1 MTTGIKLTIAGVL
14 VTAVTTFMAYQG
26 AASSWQYYLT
36 VDECTADAVTL
47 KDTRLRVH
55 GQVAPRS
62 LQIAADRSTA
72 QFLLVGEKTSLNV
85 FASGPIPDNLKERME
100 VVVEGR
106 LSQPTTLSGDRVL
119 TKCSSKYQS
128 AGSTSTPSQLT
139 ASHAEEGM

>member
-26 AASSWQYYLT
+26 ASTSWQYYLT
-36 VDECTADAVTL
+36 VDECVTDAVTL

-72 QFLLVGEKTSLNV
+72 QFQLVGEKTSLNV
-85 FASGPIPDNLKERME
+85 FASGPVPDNLKEQME

-106 LSQPTTLSGDRVL
+106 LSQPTTLSGERVL
-119 TKCSSKYQS
+119 TKCASKYKSQ
-128 AGSTSTPSQLT
+128 GPKETPARVAAAQ
-139 ASHAEEGM
+139 AEGGT